1 MRISHRE
8 LAQCQ
13 INPTEWVSNQVNQ
26 NQKIYRIGY
35 ERCLLEEIY
44 RFHKHGNVKEARQYL
59 QERLRKQK
67 LKDYSRI
74 QETLTRLNA
83 YMSWYQCE
91 RIMTVKSRVRLNFCL
106 GHGVILGGNI
116 SRVDVDITTNGYRAI
131 LLESIPPQWNEEL
144 RMPLIQRGVALTYQ
158 RPEDKFVVGIQELDT
173 CHLVET
179 SYSKE
184 AINDAEQI
192 AGQLAEEMARAE
204 NEIDQYKHKQ
214 FRLPI

>member
-26 NQKIYRIGY
+26 NDKFYRIGY
-35 ERCLLEEIY
+35 KRCLLEEIY
-44 RFHKHGNVKEARQYL
+44 SFHKHGNVKKARQYL
-59 QERLRKQK
+59 QGRLRKQK

-74 QETLTRLNA
+74 QETLARLNA

-91 RIMTVKSRVRLNFCL
+91 GIITIQSPARLNFDL

-116 SRVDVDITTNGYRAI
+116 SRVDVDITTSGYRAI
-131 LLESIPPQWNEEL
+131 LLESIPPRWDEEL
-144 RMPLIQRGVALTYQ
+144 RMPLIQRGIALTYQ
-158 RPEDKFVVGIQELDT
+158 RSEDKFAVGIQEFDT
-173 CHLVET
+173 CDLVET

-192 AGQLAEEMARAE
+192 ARQLAEEMTREE
-204 NEIDQYKHKQ
+204 NEVAEYKDKQ
-214 FRLPI
+214 LRLPI